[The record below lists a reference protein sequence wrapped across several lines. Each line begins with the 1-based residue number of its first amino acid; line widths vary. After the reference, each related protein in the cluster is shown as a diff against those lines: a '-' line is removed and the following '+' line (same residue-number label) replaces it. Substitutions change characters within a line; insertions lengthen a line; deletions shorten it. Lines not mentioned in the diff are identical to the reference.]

1 LNVRLKFLGGAQ
13 TVTGSRY
20 LLEIENFRV
29 LVDCGLFQGLKDLR
43 LRNWDAFPV
52 DPKSINAVVI
62 THAHIDHTGYLPK
75 LFKEGFKGPV
85 YCTTA
90 TRDLMEIMLL
100 DSAKLQEEEAEWA
113 YKKGYSKHSK
123 PMPLYTVEDV
133 NGILGYFRGYPY
145 HQTIQLSKNVTIRYY
160 DAGHILGSAIT
171 EVGIRGEKM
180 RKTVVFSGDI
190 GRYNKPILRNP
201 AAIKKAD
208 ILLVEST
215 YGNKENPG
223 DMEYAKQRL
232 AEIINEAMNR
242 KGCLM
247 IPAFSVGRTQLL
259 IYYIRQLMQE
269 KKIPNVPIFIDSPM
283 SINVTAIYK
292 RHNTFHKLRKSLD
305 GKTDSIFDFPNL
317 HYYRSQSESIAINN
331 IKSNAII
338 LSSSGMCNGGRILHH
353 LFNRLER
360 ENDTLLIV
368 GYQAEGTRGRRI
380 LEGEKKVRIFGEEK
394 EVKCKVTH
402 INSLSA
408 HADKPELMRWLGNF
422 KTAPKNTFITHG
434 EPDVANIFAQ
444 NIINTF
450 GWNVTVPEMMETF
463 ELFKGI

>member
-1 LNVRLKFLGGAQ
+1 LNVRLKFLGAAQ

-20 LLEIENFRV
+20 LLEADNFRI

-43 LRNWDAFPV
+43 LKNWDAFPV
-52 DPKSINAVVI
+52 DPKTINAVVI

-75 LFKEGFKGPV
+75 LFKEGFRGPV

-133 NGILGYFRGYPY
+133 NGMLSYLKGYTY
-145 HQTIQLSKNVTIRYY
+145 HQTIPISKNVSIRYY

-171 EVGIRGEKM
+171 EVLIRGDKM

-201 AAIKKAD
+201 ASLKKAD

-215 YGNKENPG
+215 YGNRDNPG
-223 DMEYAKQRL
+223 ENAKEKL
-232 AEIINEAMNR
+232 AEIINNALAR

-259 IYYIRQLMQE
+259 IYYIKLLMTE
-269 KKIPNVPIFIDSPM
+269 KLIPNVPIFIDSPM

-292 RHNTFHKLRKSLD
+292 RHTTYHKLRKSLD

-338 LSSSGMCNGGRILHH
+338 ISSSGMCNGGRILHH
-353 LFNRLER
+353 LYNRLER
-360 ENDTLLIV
+360 ENDTILIV

-380 LEGEKKVRIFGEEK
+380 LEGEKKIRIFGEEK
-394 EVKCKVTH
+394 EVKCKVVH
-402 INSLSA
+402 INALSA
-408 HADKPELMRWLGNF
+408 HADKSELMRWLSNF
-422 KTAPKNTFITHG
+422 KVAPKNTFIIHG
-434 EPDVANIFAQ
+434 EPDVANVFSQ
-444 NIINTF
+444 NIINTY
-450 GWNVTVPEMMETF
+450 GWNVTIPELMETF

>member
-1 LNVRLKFLGGAQ
+1 MNVRLKFLGGAQ

-20 LLEIENFRV
+20 LLEADNFRI

-43 LRNWDAFPV
+43 LKNWDAFPV
-52 DPKSINAVVI
+52 DPKTINAVVI

-75 LFKEGFKGPV
+75 LFKEGFRGPV

-90 TRDLMEIMLL
+90 TRDLMEILLL

-113 YKKGYSKHSK
+113 FKKGYSKHSK

-133 NGILGYFRGYPY
+133 NNMLGYLKGYSY
-145 HQTIQLSKNVTIRYY
+145 QETIPISKNVSIRYS

-171 EVGIRGEKM
+171 EVKIKGDKM
-180 RKTVVFSGDI
+180 RKTIVFSGDI

-201 AAIKKAD
+201 ASIKKAD

-215 YGNKENPG
+215 YGNRDNPG
-223 DMEYAKQRL
+223 ENAKERL
-232 AEIINEAMNR
+232 AEIINTALAR
-242 KGCLM
+242 KGCLT

-259 IYYIRQLMQE
+259 IYYIKLLMTE
-269 KKIPNVPIFIDSPM
+269 KLIPNVPIFVDSPM

-292 RHNTFHKLRKSLD
+292 RHTTYHKLRKSLD

-317 HYYRSQSESIAINN
+317 HYNRSQTESIAINN

-338 LSSSGMCNGGRILHH
+338 ISSSGMCNGGRILHH
-353 LFNRLER
+353 LYNRLER
-360 ENDTLLIV
+360 ENDTLLLV
-368 GYQAEGTRGRRI
+368 GYQAEGTRGRKI
-380 LEGEKKVRIFGEEK
+380 LDGEKKVRIFGEERD
-394 EVKCKVTH
+394 VKCHVVQ
-402 INSLSA
+402 INALSA
-408 HADKPELMRWLGNF
+408 HADKSELMRWLGNF
-422 KTAPKNTFITHG
+422 KVAPKNTFITHG
-434 EPDVANIFAQ
+434 ELEVARVFSQ
-444 NIINTF
+444 NITNTY
-450 GWNVTVPEMMETF
+450 GWNVTIPDLMETF

>member
-1 LNVRLKFLGGAQ
+1 LNVRLKFLGAAQ

-20 LLEIENFRV
+20 LLEADNFKI

-43 LRNWDAFPV
+43 LKNWEEFPV
-52 DPKSINAVVI
+52 DPKTINAVVI

-90 TRDLMEIMLL
+90 TRDLMEILLL
-100 DSAKLQEEEAEWA
+100 DSAKLQEEEADWA

-133 NGILGYFRGYPY
+133 NSILGNLKGYSY
-145 HQTIQLSKNVTIRYY
+145 NQTISIGKNVSIRYY

-171 EVGIRGEKM
+171 EVLIKGNKM
-180 RKTVVFSGDI
+180 RKSVVFSGDI

-201 AAIKKAD
+201 TSLKKAD

-215 YGNKENPG
+215 YGNRDNPSGNAKE
-223 DMEYAKQRL
+223 KL
-232 AEIINEAMNR
+232 AEIINTALAR

-259 IYYIRQLMQE
+259 IYYIKLLMTE
-269 KKIPNVPIFIDSPM
+269 KAIPNVPIFIDSPM

-292 RHNTFHKLRKSLD
+292 RHTTYHKLRKSLD
-305 GKTDSIFDFPNL
+305 GKSDSIFDFPNL

-338 LSSSGMCNGGRILHH
+338 ISSSGMCNGGRILHH
-353 LFNRLER
+353 LYNRLER
-360 ENDTLLIV
+360 ENDTILIV

-380 LEGEKKVRIFGEEK
+380 LEGEKKIRIFGEEK
-394 EVKCKVTH
+394 ELKCQVVH
-402 INSLSA
+402 INALSA
-408 HADKPELMRWLGNF
+408 HADRSELMRWLSNF
-422 KTAPKNTFITHG
+422 KVAPKNTFITHG
-434 EPDVANIFAQ
+434 ETEVANAFAQ
-444 NIINTF
+444 NINQTF
-450 GWNVTVPEMMETF
+450 GWNVTLPNMMETF

>member
-1 LNVRLKFLGGAQ
+1 MNVRLKFLGAAQ

-20 LLEIENFRV
+20 LLEADNFKI

-43 LRNWDAFPV
+43 LKNWEEFPV
-52 DPKSINAVVI
+52 DPKTINAVVI

-75 LFKEGFKGPV
+75 LFKEGFNGPV

-90 TRDLMEIMLL
+90 TRDLMEILLL
-100 DSAKLQEEEAEWA
+100 DSAKLQEEEADWA

-133 NGILGYFRGYPY
+133 NKILGNIKGYSY
-145 HQTIQLSKNVTIRYY
+145 NQTISIGKNVSIKYY

-171 EVGIRGEKM
+171 EVLIKGHNM
-180 RKTVVFSGDI
+180 RKSVVFSGDI

-201 AAIKKAD
+201 TSLKKAD

-215 YGNKENPG
+215 YGNRDNPSGNAKE
-223 DMEYAKQRL
+223 KL
-232 AEIINEAMNR
+232 AEIINTALSR

-259 IYYIRQLMQE
+259 IYYIKLLMTE
-269 KKIPNVPIFIDSPM
+269 KAIPNVPIFIDSPM

-292 RHNTFHKLRKSLD
+292 RHTTYHKLRKSLD
-305 GKTDSIFDFPNL
+305 GKSDSIFDFPNL

-338 LSSSGMCNGGRILHH
+338 ISSSGMCNGGRILHH
-353 LFNRLER
+353 LYNRLER
-360 ENDTLLIV
+360 ENDTILIV

-380 LEGEKKVRIFGEEK
+380 LEGEKKIRIFGEEK
-394 EVKCKVTH
+394 ELKCHVVH
-402 INSLSA
+402 INALSA
-408 HADKPELMRWLGNF
+408 HADRSELMRWLSNF
-422 KTAPKNTFITHG
+422 KVAPKNTFITHG
-434 EPDVANIFAQ
+434 ETEVASAFAQ
-444 NIINTF
+444 NIHQTF
-450 GWNVTVPEMMETF
+450 GWNVTLPNMMETF

>member
-1 LNVRLKFLGGAQ
+1 MNVRLKFLGAAQ

-20 LLEIENFRV
+20 LLEADNFKI

-43 LRNWDAFPV
+43 LKNWEEFPV
-52 DPKSINAVVI
+52 DPKTINAVVI

-90 TRDLMEIMLL
+90 TRDLMEILLL
-100 DSAKLQEEEAEWA
+100 DSAKLQEEEADWA

-133 NGILGYFRGYPY
+133 NSILGNLKGYSY
-145 HQTIQLSKNVTIRYY
+145 NQTISIGKNVSIRYY

-171 EVGIRGEKM
+171 EVLIKGNKM
-180 RKTVVFSGDI
+180 RKSVVFSGDI

-201 AAIKKAD
+201 TSLKKAD

-215 YGNKENPG
+215 YGNRDNPSGNAKE
-223 DMEYAKQRL
+223 KL
-232 AEIINEAMNR
+232 AEIINTALAR

-259 IYYIRQLMQE
+259 IYYIKLLMTE
-269 KKIPNVPIFIDSPM
+269 KAIPNVPIFIDSPM

-292 RHNTFHKLRKSLD
+292 RHTTYHKLRKSLD
-305 GKTDSIFDFPNL
+305 GKSDSIFDFPNL

-338 LSSSGMCNGGRILHH
+338 ISSSGMCNGGRILHH
-353 LFNRLER
+353 LYNRLER
-360 ENDTLLIV
+360 ENDTILIV

-380 LEGEKKVRIFGEEK
+380 LEGEKKIRIFGEEK
-394 EVKCKVTH
+394 ELKCQVVH
-402 INSLSA
+402 INALSA
-408 HADKPELMRWLGNF
+408 HADRSELMRWLSNF
-422 KTAPKNTFITHG
+422 KVAPKNTFITHG
-434 EPDVANIFAQ
+434 ETEVANAFAQ
-444 NIINTF
+444 NINQTF
-450 GWNVTVPEMMETF
+450 GWNVTLPNMMETF

>member
-1 LNVRLKFLGGAQ
+1 MNVRLKFFGGAQ
-13 TVTGSRY
+13 SVTGSRY
-20 LLEIENFRV
+20 LLETENFRV

-43 LRNWDAFPV
+43 LRNWDNFPV
-52 DPKSINAVVI
+52 DPKTINAVVI

-75 LFKEGFKGPV
+75 LFKEGFNGPV

-90 TRDLMEIMLL
+90 TKDLMEILLL

-113 YKKGYSKHSK
+113 FKKGYSKHSK
-123 PMPLYTVEDV
+123 PLPLYTVEDV
-133 NGILGYFRGYPY
+133 NGILGHIKGFPY
-145 HQTIQLSKNVTIRYY
+145 HQTIPIGKTMSIRYY

-171 EVGIRGEKM
+171 EVIVRGEKM
-180 RKTVVFSGDI
+180 RKTIVFSGDI

-201 AAIKKAD
+201 ASLKKAD

-215 YGNKENPG
+215 YGNKDNPG
-223 DMEYAKQRL
+223 DNAKEKL
-232 AEIINEAMNR
+232 AEIINIALSR

-259 IYYIRQLMQE
+259 IYYIKMLMDE
-269 KKIPNVPIFIDSPM
+269 RLIPSVPIFIDSPM

-292 RHNTFHKLRKSLD
+292 RHHTFHKLRKSLD
-305 GKTDSIFDFPNL
+305 GKSDSIFDFPNL

-338 LSSSGMCNGGRILHH
+338 ISSSGMCNGGRILHH
-353 LFNRLER
+353 LYNRLER
-360 ENDTLLIV
+360 ENDTILIV
-368 GYQAEGTRGRRI
+368 GYQAEGTRGRKI
-380 LEGEKKVRIFGEEK
+380 LDGEKKVRIFGEEK
-394 EVKCKVTH
+394 EVKCHVMH

-408 HADKPELMRWLGNF
+408 HADKSELMKWLSNF
-422 KTAPKNTFITHG
+422 KIAPKNTFITHG
-434 EPDVANIFAQ
+434 EPDVAKAFCHNIT
-444 NIINTF
+444 NTY
-450 GWNVTVPEMMETF
+450 GWNVTVPELMETF

>member
-1 LNVRLKFLGGAQ
+1 MNVRLKFLGGAQ

-20 LLEIENFRV
+20 LLEIDNYKI

-43 LRNWDAFPV
+43 LRNWEPFPV
-52 DPKSINAVVI
+52 DPKTISAVVI

-75 LFKEGFKGPV
+75 LFKEGFNGPV
-85 YCTTA
+85 YCTVA
-90 TRDLMEIMLL
+90 TKDLMNILLL

-113 YKKGYSKHSK
+113 FKKGYSKHSK

-133 NGILGYFRGYPY
+133 NGILNHFKGFAY
-145 HQTIQLSKNVTIRYY
+145 HETIVINKDVSIRYY

-171 EVGIRGEKM
+171 EVIIRGEKM

-201 AAIKKAD
+201 TTFKTAD
-208 ILLVEST
+208 ILLIEST
-215 YGNKENPG
+215 YGNKDNPG
-223 DMEYAKQRL
+223 ENAKEKL
-232 AEIINEAMNR
+232 AELINTALAR

-259 IYYIRQLMQE
+259 IYYVKLLMDE
-269 KKIPNVPIFIDSPM
+269 KLIPNVPIFIDSPM

-292 RHNTFHKLRKSLD
+292 RHSTFHKLRKSLD
-305 GKTDSIFDFPNL
+305 GKSDSIFDFPNL

-338 LSSSGMCNGGRILHH
+338 ISSSGMCNGGRILHH
-353 LFNRLER
+353 LYNRLER
-360 ENDTLLIV
+360 ENDTILIV
-368 GYQAEGTRGRRI
+368 GYQAEGTRGRKI
-380 LEGEKKVRIFGEEK
+380 LDGEKKVRIFGEEK
-394 EVKCKVTH
+394 EVKCQVVH
-402 INSLSA
+402 INALSA
-408 HADKPELMRWLGNF
+408 HADKSELMRWLKNF
-422 KTAPKNTFITHG
+422 KIGPKNTFITHG
-434 EPDVANIFAQ
+434 EPDVAKAFAQ
-444 NIINTF
+444 NITNTF
-450 GWNVTVPEMMETF
+450 GWNVTVPEYLETF

>member
-1 LNVRLKFLGGAQ
+1 MNVRLKFLGAAQ

-20 LLEIENFRV
+20 LLEADNFKI

-43 LRNWDAFPV
+43 LKNWEEFPV
-52 DPKSINAVVI
+52 DPKTINAVVI

-75 LFKEGFKGPV
+75 LFKEGFNGPV

-90 TRDLMEIMLL
+90 TRDLMEILLL
-100 DSAKLQEEEAEWA
+100 DSAKLQEEEADWA

-133 NGILGYFRGYPY
+133 NKILGNIKGYSY
-145 HQTIQLSKNVTIRYY
+145 NQTISIGKNVSIKYY

-171 EVGIRGEKM
+171 EVLIKGHNM
-180 RKTVVFSGDI
+180 RKSVVFSGDI

-201 AAIKKAD
+201 TSLKKAD

-215 YGNKENPG
+215 YGNRDNPSGNAKE
-223 DMEYAKQRL
+223 KL
-232 AEIINEAMNR
+232 AEIINTALSR

-259 IYYIRQLMQE
+259 IYYIKLLMTE
-269 KKIPNVPIFIDSPM
+269 KAIPNVPIFIDSPM

-292 RHNTFHKLRKSLD
+292 RHTTYHKLRKSLD
-305 GKTDSIFDFPNL
+305 GKSDSIFDFPNL

-338 LSSSGMCNGGRILHH
+338 ISSSGMCNGGRILHH
-353 LFNRLER
+353 LYNRLER
-360 ENDTLLIV
+360 ENDTILIV

-380 LEGEKKVRIFGEEK
+380 LEGEKKIRIFGEEK
-394 EVKCKVTH
+394 ELKCHVVH
-402 INSLSA
+402 LNALSA
-408 HADKPELMRWLGNF
+408 HADRSELMRWLSNF
-422 KTAPKNTFITHG
+422 KVAPKNTFITHG
-434 EPDVANIFAQ
+434 ETEVASAFAQ
-444 NIINTF
+444 NIHQTF
-450 GWNVTVPEMMETF
+450 GWNVTLPNMMETF

>member
-1 LNVRLKFLGGAQ
+1 MNVRLKFLGAAQ

-20 LLEIENFRV
+20 LLEADNFKI

-43 LRNWDAFPV
+43 LKNWEEFPV
-52 DPKSINAVVI
+52 DPKTINAVVI

-75 LFKEGFKGPV
+75 LFKEGFNGPV

-90 TRDLMEIMLL
+90 TRDLMEILLL
-100 DSAKLQEEEAEWA
+100 DSAKLQEEEADWA

-133 NGILGYFRGYPY
+133 NKILGNIKGYSY
-145 HQTIQLSKNVTIRYY
+145 NQSISIGKNVSIKYY

-171 EVGIRGEKM
+171 EVLIKGHNM
-180 RKTVVFSGDI
+180 RKSVVFSGDI

-201 AAIKKAD
+201 TSLKKAD

-215 YGNKENPG
+215 YGNRDNPSGNAKE
-223 DMEYAKQRL
+223 KL
-232 AEIINEAMNR
+232 AEIINTALAR

-259 IYYIRQLMQE
+259 IYYIKLLMTE
-269 KKIPNVPIFIDSPM
+269 KAIPNVPIFIDSPM

-292 RHNTFHKLRKSLD
+292 RHTTYHKLRKSLD
-305 GKTDSIFDFPNL
+305 GKSDSIFDFPNL

-338 LSSSGMCNGGRILHH
+338 ISSSGMCNGGRILHH
-353 LFNRLER
+353 LYNRLER
-360 ENDTLLIV
+360 ENDTILIV

-380 LEGEKKVRIFGEEK
+380 LEGEKKIRIFGEEK
-394 EVKCKVTH
+394 ELKCHVVH
-402 INSLSA
+402 INALSA
-408 HADKPELMRWLGNF
+408 HADRSELMRWLSNF
-422 KTAPKNTFITHG
+422 KVAPKNTFITHG
-434 EPDVANIFAQ
+434 ETEVASAFAQ
-444 NIINTF
+444 NIHQTF
-450 GWNVTVPEMMETF
+450 GWNVTLPNMMETF

>member
-1 LNVRLKFLGGAQ
+1 
-13 TVTGSRY
+13 
-20 LLEIENFRV
+20 LLEADNFKI

-43 LRNWDAFPV
+43 LKNWEEFPV
-52 DPKSINAVVI
+52 DPKTINAVVI

-75 LFKEGFKGPV
+75 LFKEGFNGPV

-90 TRDLMEIMLL
+90 TRDLMEILLL
-100 DSAKLQEEEAEWA
+100 DSAKLQEEEADWA

-133 NGILGYFRGYPY
+133 NKMLGHLKGYSY
-145 HQTIQLSKNVTIRYY
+145 NQTISIGKNVSIKYY

-171 EVGIRGEKM
+171 EVLIKGNIM
-180 RKTVVFSGDI
+180 RKSVVFSGDI

-201 AAIKKAD
+201 TSLKKAD

-215 YGNKENPG
+215 YGNRDNPSGNAKE
-223 DMEYAKQRL
+223 KL
-232 AEIINEAMNR
+232 AEIINTALAR

-259 IYYIRQLMQE
+259 IYYIKLLMTE
-269 KKIPNVPIFIDSPM
+269 KAIPNVPIFIDSPM

-292 RHNTFHKLRKSLD
+292 RHTTYHKLRKSLD
-305 GKTDSIFDFPNL
+305 GKSDSIFDFPNL

-338 LSSSGMCNGGRILHH
+338 ISSSGMCNGGRILHH
-353 LFNRLER
+353 LYNRLER
-360 ENDTLLIV
+360 ENDTILIV

-380 LEGEKKVRIFGEEK
+380 LEGEKKIRIFGEEK
-394 EVKCKVTH
+394 ELKCQVVH
-402 INSLSA
+402 INALSA
-408 HADKPELMRWLGNF
+408 HADRSELMRWLSNF
-422 KTAPKNTFITHG
+422 KVAPKNTFITHG
-434 EPDVANIFAQ
+434 ETEVANAFAQ
-444 NIINTF
+444 NINQTF
-450 GWNVTVPEMMETF
+450 GWNVTLPNMMETF